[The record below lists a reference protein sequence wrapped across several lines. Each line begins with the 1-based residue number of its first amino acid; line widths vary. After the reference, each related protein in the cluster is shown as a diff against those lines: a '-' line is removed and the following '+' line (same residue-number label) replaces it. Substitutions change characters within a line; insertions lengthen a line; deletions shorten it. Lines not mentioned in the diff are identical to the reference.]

1 MENRTEKF
9 YLVNGELVTRK
20 QYDAWLKKEQGFTD
34 QDIYNHH
41 VDLALWE
48 MEID

>member
-1 MENRTEKF
+1 MLNRNEKF
-9 YLVNGELVTRK
+9 YLVDGELVTRK
-20 QYDAWLKKEQGFTD
+20 QYDAWLKKEQGMTD
-34 QDIYNHH
+34 QDIFNHH